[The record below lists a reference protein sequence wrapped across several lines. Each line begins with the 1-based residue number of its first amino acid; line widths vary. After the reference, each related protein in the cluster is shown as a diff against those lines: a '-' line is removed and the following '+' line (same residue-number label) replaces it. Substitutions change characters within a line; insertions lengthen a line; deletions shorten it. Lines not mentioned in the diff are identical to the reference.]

1 MKFLPLLLLF
11 FAGNIDAQNTIEWDG
26 KYQLQL
32 SDFASP
38 ATQVGSGNVYS
49 LHTVSGPEFAF
60 YMSNAEFMFTKN
72 FNAKVSCN
80 FKRDA
85 AVLTAPDSDSVKY
98 LIDFARFEFDLSELY
113 ARKLRKKLYEEKQAF
128 SNVSYMK
135 PLSEE
140 NQAAYAKQHGQAS
153 QITDLGRK
161 TEKLSEL
168 HQMVLQEIE
177 TLSDFCKNCK
187 PSKKKK

>member
-1 MKFLPLLLLF
+1 MKFLLLILLF
-11 FAGNIDAQNTIEWDG
+11 FAGNSNAQNTIEWDG

-38 ATQVGSGNVYS
+38 ATQIGSGNLYS

-72 FNAKVSCN
+72 FNSKVSCK

-85 AVLTAPDSDSVKY
+85 AVLTAPDSESVKS
-98 LIDFARFEFDLSELY
+98 LINFARFEFDLSELY
-113 ARKLRKKLYEEKQAF
+113 ARKLRKKLYEEKQTF

-140 NQAAYAKQHGQAS
+140 NQAAYAKEHGQAGK
-153 QITDLGRK
+153 ITDLGRQA
-161 TEKLSEL
+161 EKLSEL
-168 HQMVLQEIE
+168 HQIVLQEIE
-177 TLSDFCKNCK
+177 TLSDFCRTCK
-187 PSKKKK
+187 PAKKKK